1 MKSACVSIRLPSHK
15 IPIAQVPTSQPIAIH
30 RVKESV
36 SIAKFGQ
43 TPISSTPPNEFME
56 HLKKRLN
63 GY

>member
-15 IPIAQVPTSQPIAIH
+15 IPYTQAPTSQPIIIH
-30 RVKESV
+30 KIRESL

-43 TPISSTPPNEFME
+43 TPISSTPPNEFIE
-56 HLKKRLN
+56 HLKKRIN